1 MFAFI
6 YGFISSLFLI
16 KNELANIAT
25 IIINIMIEVGFKYND
40 LEYTTSKATL
50 ILLFKSSSYKYIYP
64 SKYIL
69 SSVNVESIL

>member
-1 MFAFI
+1 MFA
-6 YGFISSLFLI
+6 YWFISSLFLI

-64 SKYIL
+64 SKYIP
-69 SSVNVESIL
+69 SSVNAESIL